1 MKNLLRWLH
10 GSERPLVQHERAEPF
25 FAPESETWLE
35 RVGFPGLAVLGL
47 LCQLLIFW
55 LLSFPYTYFE
65 QGICEVDCISTTTG
79 WQAMGSLLILPV
91 FPYLACLLPMLRKSV
106 QKEHYLEMGLYLNAP
121 VNLGGFLLI
130 FGALQ
135 LPFFGADLYN
145 VAWHDAA
152 YGIHLTLLLLA
163 VVSSSVISIVL
174 RSWLRRSRK
183 LR

>member
-1 MKNLLRWLH
+1 MKYLLRWIH
-10 GSERPLVQHERAEPF
+10 GSERPPVQHEGAEPF
-25 FAPESETWLE
+25 FGPESETWLQ
-35 RVGFPGLAVLGL
+35 RIGRPLLAVLGL
-47 LCQLLIFW
+47 LCHLLIFW

-65 QGICEVDCISTTTG
+65 EGICHVDCISTTTG
-79 WQAMGSLLILPV
+79 WQAMGSILILPV
-91 FPYLACLLPMLRKSV
+91 FPYLACFLPMLRKSV
-106 QKEHYLEMGLYLNAP
+106 QKEQYLEMGLYLNVL

-130 FGALQ
+130 SGALQ
-135 LPFFGADLYN
+135 LPFFAADLYN

-163 VVSSSVISIVL
+163 VVSSSVISVAL

>member
-1 MKNLLRWLH
+1 MKNFLRWIQT
-10 GSERPLVQHERAEPF
+10 SERPGEHEGDEPF
-25 FAPESETWLE
+25 FAPENESWLAQIA
-35 RVGFPGLAVLGL
+35 RPLLAVFGL
-47 LCQLLIFW
+47 YCHLLIFW

-79 WQAMGSLLILPV
+79 WQAMGSLLLLPV
-91 FPYLACLLPMLRKSV
+91 FPYLACLLPVLRKSV
-106 QKEHYLEMGLYLNAP
+106 QKEQYLEMGLYLNAP

-135 LPFFGADLYN
+135 LPFFAADLYN

-163 VVSSSVISIVL
+163 VVSSSVMSIVL
-174 RSWLRRSRK
+174 RSWLQRSRK